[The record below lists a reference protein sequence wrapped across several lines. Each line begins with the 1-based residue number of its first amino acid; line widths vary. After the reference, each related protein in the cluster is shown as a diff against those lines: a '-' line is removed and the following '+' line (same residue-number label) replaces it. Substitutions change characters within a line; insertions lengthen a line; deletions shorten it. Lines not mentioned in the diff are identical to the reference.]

1 MSGRRGGG
9 GDISCSLLCQC
20 QCTDSPVQC
29 PCCTGLVKLYN
40 TLALVVRDKAAEE
53 VRMVLLY
60 QLDCHKVLDLLEDNV
75 AVSEEQFSDYWADN
89 NMRWSLLRGAFLSS
103 SRSEFRKEI
112 FCLINT

>member
-1 MSGRRGGG
+1 MSV
-9 GDISCSLLCQC
+9 SVY
-20 QCTDSPVQC
+20 SPVQP
-29 PCCTGLVKLYN
+29 PCCTGLVKLYS

-89 NMRWSLLRGAFLSS
+89 NMRWRLPKGSFLSS
-103 SRSEFRKEI
+103 FRPEFRKEI